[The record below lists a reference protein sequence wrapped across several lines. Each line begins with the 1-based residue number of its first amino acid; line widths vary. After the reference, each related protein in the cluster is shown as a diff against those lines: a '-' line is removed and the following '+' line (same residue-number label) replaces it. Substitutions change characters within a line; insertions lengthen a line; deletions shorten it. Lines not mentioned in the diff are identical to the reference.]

1 MDAVHDIGGMQGFGP
16 VVAEFDEPPFHEP
29 WEGRAHGLMIASSL
43 AVGGGSLRPHIERMG
58 SGAYLTTSYYEH
70 WLSGIESRIVAQ
82 GACTPDELDAARHAA
97 AAGAPVPSR
106 SDAEAGA
113 FARSL
118 FGPFPSG
125 EHAAPPARFA
135 VGDAVRV
142 RRMHPGGHTRCPRYV
157 RGAAGTIA
165 RIHPP
170 QPLPDVASNAAEPG
184 APGEVRPQAYYSV
197 AFSPTELWGDDAEP
211 GAATVIVD
219 LWEAYLQ

>member
-16 VVAEFDEPPFHEP
+16 VEAEADEPPFHAP

-58 SGAYLTTSYYEH
+58 SAAYLATSYYEH
-70 WLSGIESRIVAQ
+70 WLSGIEARIVVQ
-82 GACTPDELDAARHAA
+82 GACTTDELAAKREAI
-97 AAGAPVPSR
+97 AAGAPVPTR

-118 FGPFPSG
+118 LAPFPVD
-125 EHAAPPARFA
+125 HHDAPPARFA
-135 VGDAVRV
+135 VGDTVRV
-142 RRMHPGGHTRCPRYV
+142 KRMHPPGHTRCPRYV
-157 RGAAGTIA
+157 RGAAGTIVLVHA
-165 RIHPP
+165 PE
-170 QPLPDVASNAAEPG
+170 PLPDVSRNAA
-184 APGEVRPQAYYSV
+184 APGSPGELRPQAYYSV

-219 LWEAYLQ
+219 LWEEYLQ